1 MIDTDKYEGHT
12 EGEWVF
18 KHINSNWYQCDKIGE
33 IHMEDIA
40 IKEASANAQLIADAP
55 LLLEEVKQLRE
66 VIYDALYLLQTY
78 GWNNNRADAINR
90 LEKVFIKGWKGEEE

>member
-1 MIDTDKYEGHT
+1 MIDEGM
-12 EGEWVF
+12 
-18 KHINSNWYQCDKIGE
+18 WYR
-33 IHMEDIA
+33 
-40 IKEASANAQLIADAP
+40 
-55 LLLEEVKQLRE
+55 LLEQREELLTEVKRLRE